1 MTGWES
7 LKAVLIRL
15 RDERPKALT
24 GYPDPRSDI
33 GRRPPFRIH
42 LAAWATD
49 VAAELHDR
57 FGSDVE
63 LTVGALPYPP
73 RAGGPVRRIG
83 AAAPVVDPGLLRI
96 EPSGPLSV
104 RSGRTERFELSF
116 TNHSDA
122 DVTIHSNGQLTAVV
136 VDPRTDRVVGGF
148 AGAQTLQLVIARIP
162 PGTTREFPLLV
173 GTASFDES
181 LGYAVQPGEWAV
193 RADAQVDGNRLSTP
207 TWPLVVTD

>member
-1 MTGWES
+1 MAVWES

-15 RDERPKALT
+15 RDERPNALT
-24 GYPDPRSDI
+24 GYPDPQSDI
-33 GRRPPFRIH
+33 DRRPPFPIH
-42 LAAWATD
+42 VAAWATD

-73 RAGGPVRRIG
+73 RAGGPAMRIG
-83 AAAPVVDPGLLRI
+83 DALPVVDPGLLRI
-96 EPSGPLSV
+96 EPSGLLSV
-104 RSGRTERFELSF
+104 RSGHTESFELVF

-122 DVTIHSNGQLTAVV
+122 DVRIHSNGQLTAVV

-148 AGAQTLQLVIARIP
+148 AGAHTLQLVITSIP
-162 PGTTREFPLLV
+162 PGATQEIPLSV
-173 GTASFDES
+173 GTAGFDVS
-181 LGYAVQPGEWAV
+181 LGYAVPPGEWAV
-193 RADAQVDGNRLSTP
+193 RADVQVDGTRLSTP